1 MTPIIRD
8 AVTADAVGILPM
20 YNYAVR
26 ETTAIFDTTPS
37 DLAGREA
44 WLAKRQGDGFPV
56 VVAEIDGA
64 IAGFASFGEFR
75 AWDGYRFTV
84 EHSIYVDTARHREGI
99 GRALLAA
106 LIERARAA
114 GKHAMM
120 AGIAAENAGSIALHE
135 ALGFREVGRIPQ
147 VAEKFGRWLDLVFLQ
162 LLLDD
167 RDRP

>member
-1 MTPIIRD
+1 MTIRD
-8 AVTADAVGILPM
+8 AVPADAAGILPM
-20 YNYAVR
+20 YNYAVA
-26 ETTAIFDTTPS
+26 ETTAIFDTRLS

-44 WLAKRQGDGFPV
+44 WLAQRRADGFPV
-56 VVAEIDGA
+56 LIAEIDGA

-84 EHSIYVDTARHREGI
+84 EHSIYVDPARHREGI

-106 LIERARAA
+106 LIDRAQAA

-120 AGIAAENAGSIALHE
+120 AGIAAENHVSLALHQ

-162 LLLDD
+162 LILDG
-167 RDRP
+167 RDAP